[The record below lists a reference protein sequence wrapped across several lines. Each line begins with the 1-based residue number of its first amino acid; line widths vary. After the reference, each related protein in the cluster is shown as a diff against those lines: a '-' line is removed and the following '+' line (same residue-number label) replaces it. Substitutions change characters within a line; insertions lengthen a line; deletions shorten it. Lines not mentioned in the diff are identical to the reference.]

1 MNRNDTL
8 FLRFLA
14 IVLVINSHLD
24 DFYPNPLFGS
34 GGAIGDALFFMLSSY
49 GLLLSE
55 RFKPQTFSGYLS
67 KRILRI
73 YPVVWSTILF
83 IILPLIAFYYLQ
95 SDIRYQAYIEEF
107 GFNNSLRVFSLFFFP
122 PASFWFLE
130 ALMFFYVIGF
140 FFLKDYS
147 DRKLLKGLIALAVLY
162 TTFYLQFDD
171 YSILVVEQTVSFKVI
186 FYGMIFLSGL
196 YFASLHNHIQYKG
209 LQDYF
214 LLLLSIGIIYFHKYL
229 MTQGIAANFQF
240 VQQLFLFPTLYY
252 FLKIS
257 KSPLILEWIMKSRH
271 LNSSIT
277 LIGSMTLELYLVH
290 GPLRMI
296 AIQYFPPFPFNVL
309 GLLVMIFILSYLLYR
324 FNNKFINFLKRQ
336 IP

>member
-1 MNRNDTL
+1 
-8 FLRFLA
+8 
-14 IVLVINSHLD
+14 
-24 DFYPNPLFGS
+24 
-34 GGAIGDALFFMLSSY
+34 
-49 GLLLSE
+49 
-55 RFKPQTFSGYLS
+55 
-67 KRILRI
+67 
-73 YPVVWSTILF
+73 
-83 IILPLIAFYYLQ
+83 
-95 SDIRYQAYIEEF
+95 
-107 GFNNSLRVFSLFFFP
+107 
-122 PASFWFLE
+122 
-130 ALMFFYVIGF
+130 
-140 FFLKDYS
+140 
-147 DRKLLKGLIALAVLY
+147 
-162 TTFYLQFDD
+162 
-171 YSILVVEQTVSFKVI
+171 
-186 FYGMIFLSGL
+186 
-196 YFASLHNHIQYKG
+196 
-209 LQDYF
+209 
-214 LLLLSIGIIYFHKYL
+214 

-324 FNNKFINFLKRQ
+324 FNNKFINFLKKQ